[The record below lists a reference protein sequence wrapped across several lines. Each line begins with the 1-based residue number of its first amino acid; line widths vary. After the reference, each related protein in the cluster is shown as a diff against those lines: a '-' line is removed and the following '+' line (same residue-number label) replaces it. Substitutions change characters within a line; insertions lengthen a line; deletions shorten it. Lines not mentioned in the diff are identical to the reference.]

1 MPQTKKKKPAAKK
14 KPYFANTDKYKK
26 KVQAGTKPGAAK
38 KATRK
43 YKVKQAVSK
52 VTSVRKKRQAAGKWT
67 IGEKLTAAG
76 RKRAEARKQ
85 KREATKMNKPM
96 KRVQAGK
103 SAKGTGVVS
112 TKKSRAK
119 AIGAKKGTVVQ
130 RKAVKKVSTKGGD
143 YVKYEKKSKAAGS
156 FRSTFKSKCAGGAKS
171 FSWDGRSYSCA
182 KAGPKKAKKAITRG
196 GAKASDPA

>member
-1 MPQTKKKKPAAKK
+1 MAGRGGTSKSKGSMGKGGGVKKKKRTLLQVLNPLDKESRQRRAARKR
-14 KPYFANTDKYKK
+14 TR
-26 KVQAGTKPGAAK
+26 VGK
-38 KATRK
+38 KA
-43 YKVKQAVSK
+43 VKAGE
-52 VTSVRKKRQAAGKWT
+52 RQLAGK
-67 IGEKLTAAG
+67 A
-76 RKRAEARKQ
+76 
-85 KREATKMNKPM
+85 
-96 KRVQAGK
+96 
-103 SAKGTGVVS
+103 AKGTGIIS

-182 KAGPKKAKKAITRG
+182 KAGPKKAAKKITRG
-196 GAKASDPA
+196 GRSPQDPA

>member
-1 MPQTKKKKPAAKK
+1 MAIAKRAKETKKKKYGSGAIGELKKRRAA
-14 KPYFANTDKYKK
+14 
-26 KVQAGTKPGAAK
+26 
-38 KATRK
+38 
-43 YKVKQAVSK
+43 
-52 VTSVRKKRQAAGKWT
+52 RQAAGKWT
-67 IGEKLTAAG
+67 LGEKLTERG
-76 RKRAEARKQ
+76 RKAAKARKQ
-85 KREATKMNKPM
+85 KRQAAKVNKPL

-103 SAKGTGVVS
+103 AAAGTGTFS

-119 AIGAKKGTVVQ
+119 AIGAKAGTVVQ

-156 FRSTFKSKCAGGAKS
+156 FKSAFASSCKGKGAGST